1 MKYDELI
8 RRNKRSELECRDI
21 LNGTSR
27 KGLGRARLNRI
38 NAERRERLSAEEAQG
53 RAELERQNA
62 SISMFSED

>member
-1 MKYDELI
+1 MRKVTGQE
-8 RRNKRSELECRDI
+8 RVCRNV
-21 LNGTSR
+21 LNGFSS

-53 RAELERQNA
+53 RAELERENA